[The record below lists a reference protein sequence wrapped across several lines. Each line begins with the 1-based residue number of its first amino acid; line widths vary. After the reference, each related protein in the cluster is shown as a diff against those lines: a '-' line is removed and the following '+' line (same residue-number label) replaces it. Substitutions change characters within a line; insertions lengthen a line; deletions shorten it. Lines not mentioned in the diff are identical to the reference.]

1 MIGETSN
8 LHIRAPIVPRKRV
21 YCTVEEIVDWKFWNK
36 TSSPTPAESERP
48 TDTHEASGHLLGM
61 LMRADAPP
69 FSNWKAQDVV
79 FAPNVENTAQS
90 ATKGYLLA
98 LWFWVFAEKHGVVA
112 ARMARDTFCLLAEDA
127 QPSTGEVLDNL
138 IELENRLIQ
147 SFDATPIE
155 QRSFVQN
162 GQTVA
167 LPMEFFLATGFL
179 LQSPD
184 SPYYARPGVDFEGND
199 IKLAGCLRSAT
210 EQALPIFKPMVQ
222 AIQGFDARTLP
233 RWKWSAAPGAK
244 ERHLQ
249 RRYSNPLFPLHRQVV
264 TSSDVYE
271 ARVADHQ
278 ALANIR
284 NELAELA
291 REFYGLTEL
300 PADWHPLLNGLR
312 ERLDQLED
320 HRLMAGGENE
330 LLGGA
335 IAELRSKVMDVWRSA
350 LHNNA
355 RHLATLE
362 QAESVQRERRTAL
375 FATDWMC
382 QLRSHSSP
390 IPPQEVVAA
399 LLSDSPTEIERAVV
413 ALQAEPQLHSTL
425 ENCRSYAQRLVA
437 EVRAGGHSLPD
448 IDDKLRILL

>member
-1 MIGETSN
+1 
-8 LHIRAPIVPRKRV
+8 V

-36 TSSPTPAESERP
+36 TSSPAPGASERP
-48 TDTHEASGHLLGM
+48 TDTYEALRHLLGM
-61 LMRADAPP
+61 LMQADTPP
-69 FSNWKAQDVV
+69 FSNWHAPDIV
-79 FAPNVENTAQS
+79 FAPNVENVAQS

-112 ARMARDTFCLLAEDA
+112 ARMARDTFCLLADET
-127 QPSTGEVLDNL
+127 QPSTGDVLDNL

-155 QRSFVQN
+155 QRSFVQS
-162 GQTVA
+162 GQMVT
-167 LPMEFFLATGFL
+167 LPMEFFLATGLL

-184 SPYYARPGVDFEGND
+184 SPYYGRSGVDFEGND

-210 EQALPIFKPMVQ
+210 EEALPFFKPMVQ

-233 RWKWSAAPGAK
+233 RWKWNAAQGAM

-249 RRYSNPLFPLHRQVV
+249 RRYNNPLFPLHRQVV

-271 ARVADHQ
+271 ARVADYE

-291 REFYGLTEL
+291 REFYGLIEL

-312 ERLDQLED
+312 ERLDKLED

-330 LLGGA
+330 SLGGA
-335 IAELRSKVMDVWRSA
+335 IAELRGKVMDVWRSA

-355 RHLATLE
+355 RHLAALE
-362 QAESVQRERRTAL
+362 KAETVQRERHAAL
-375 FATDWMC
+375 YATDWMR
-382 QLRSHSSP
+382 QLRSHASP

-399 LLSDSPTEIERAVV
+399 LLSDSPTEIERAV
-413 ALQAEPQLHSTL
+413 ASLQTEPQLHSTL
-425 ENCRSYAQRLVA
+425 ENCRSYAHRLVA
-437 EVRAGGHSLPD
+437 EVHAAGHALPD
-448 IDDKLRILL
+448 IDEKLRILDGDYS